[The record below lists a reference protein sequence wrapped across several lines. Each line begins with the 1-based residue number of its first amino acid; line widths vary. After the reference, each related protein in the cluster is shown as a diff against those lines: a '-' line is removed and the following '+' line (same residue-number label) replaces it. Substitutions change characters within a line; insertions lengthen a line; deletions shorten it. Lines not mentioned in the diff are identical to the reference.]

1 MSNRIFYKT
10 VKVDNI
16 DIFYREAGSPDKP
29 AILLLHGFPTSSF
42 MFRNLISELQDKY
55 YLVAPDYPGF
65 GYSSFLSMNEFEYS
79 FENLSRIVE
88 KFLEAIGLNR
98 FSLYIQDYGA
108 PVGLRI
114 VTRRPELLECL
125 IVQNAN
131 AYEKGIG
138 PIFDPIIDVWTDR
151 SAEKVQ
157 KVMDLFELSVTRFQ
171 YIDGASNAS
180 LISPDTWQLDQC
192 LMDRPGNKEVQFQL
206 QYDYRNNPP
215 QYPSWHKM
223 FREKQPPT
231 LIVWGENDQFFT
243 KEGAMEYGKD
253 LQNIEYNFYP
263 SGHFALEEFYVEIA
277 AKIDDFLI
285 RNISR
290 TMSQGDKLA
299 K

>member
-1 MSNRIFYKT
+1 MSNPVFYKT
-10 VKVDNI
+10 ATVGDLE
-16 DIFYREAGSPDKP
+16 IFYRETGSPEKP
-29 AILLLHGFPTSSF
+29 TILLLHGFPTSSF
-42 MFRNLISELQDKY
+42 MFRNLINELKDKFH
-55 YLVAPDYPGF
+55 LIAPDYPGF
-65 GYSSFLSMNEFEYS
+65 GYSSFPSASEFEYS
-79 FENLSRIVE
+79 FENLSRVME
-88 KFLEAIGLNR
+88 KFVETIGLKK

-114 VTRRPELLECL
+114 ITRRPELLECL

-138 PIFDPIIDVWTDR
+138 PIFDPIIAVWTDQ

-157 KVMDLFELSVTRFQ
+157 KVMDLFELPVTRFQ
-171 YIDGASNAS
+171 YVDGVSDVNR
-180 LISPDTWQLDQC
+180 ISPDTWHLDQC

-223 FREKQPPT
+223 LREKQPPT

-243 KEGAMEYGKD
+243 KEGALEYGKD
-253 LQNIEYNFYP
+253 LQNIEYNFFP

-277 AKIDDFLI
+277 AKIDDFLT
-285 RNISR
+285 RNV
-290 TMSQGDKLA
+290 K
-299 K
+299 